1 MPENLYEFRRNGENE
16 DTICI
21 LIQKKLTKVFIT
33 YINKKIFYLDSKIK
47 QSIYVR
53 KKAFLVIQLLHQQQ
67 SNLVN
72 F

>member
-47 QSIYVR
+47 QSIYETNQFLI
-53 KKAFLVIQLLHQQQ
+53 KKCQEMAQA
-67 SNLVN
+67 
-72 F
+72 